1 MANVYR
7 ARYVSREAAIEFDE
21 SGWKK
26 LYGSWFGVKDADG
39 GSSSSS
45 APPPKGKSSSK
56 QREMK
61 NIDVRL

>member
-26 LYGSWFGVKDADG
+26 LYGSWFGVKDGADG
-39 GSSSSS
+39 NS
-45 APPPKGKSSSK
+45 PPKGKSSSK
-56 QREMK
+56 REMK